1 MLETRVESLC
11 GEELRRYRDELR
23 AELGAQQREQQELR
37 RQQAAW
43 SKDLQELQEDLQVVC
58 DGLRRAGVLTPKDL
72 WDSRKA
78 RRGAE
83 LLKAA
88 FQMTDIAAAV
98 GHFAGP
104 VAAGSLGA
112 SSPSHGAGIRDA
124 LPSILSRCWAPD
136 LYVCG
141 GQAYGTRSVPA
152 ERFDT
157 DTQRWLPLPPMPTAR
172 SWCAAVTCAG
182 KLYVLGGRS
191 ACGSDLSTVE
201 CYNPAVCRWELLA
214 AMPSSREACA
224 ATSSGGFLFAFGGS
238 RSGKVLCDAEAY
250 DLLLG
255 TWQVLPPM
263 PTPRSW
269 CAAVAARG
277 LIYVVG
283 GDDGGQNLATLE
295 CYNPATRFWERL
307 PAMSTGGR
315 EACAAVSAGGFLYVF
330 GGSRGGEDLAT
341 AERFDPSSKRWVHLL
356 SMPVARAYCTAVAVD
371 LAVLNA
377 ADATEGSPSV
387 RSQRRPL
394 LYVLGGRS
402 SRAATAERYDPV
414 TGLWEVVSALT
425 IGSSQYRASS
435 YS

>member
-1 MLETRVESLC
+1 MASSKLSSQMLETRVESLC

-172 SWCAAVTCAG
+172 SWCAAYLRRKAIC
-182 KLYVLGGRS
+182 
-191 ACGSDLSTVE
+191 
-201 CYNPAVCRWELLA
+201 
-214 AMPSSREACA
+214 
-224 ATSSGGFLFAFGGS
+224 
-238 RSGKVLCDAEAY
+238 
-250 DLLLG
+250 
-255 TWQVLPPM
+255 
-263 PTPRSW
+263 PR
-269 CAAVAARG
+269 
-277 LIYVVG
+277 
-283 GDDGGQNLATLE
+283 
-295 CYNPATRFWERL
+295 
-307 PAMSTGGR
+307 
-315 EACAAVSAGGFLYVF
+315 
-330 GGSRGGEDLAT
+330 
-341 AERFDPSSKRWVHLL
+341 
-356 SMPVARAYCTAVAVD
+356 
-371 LAVLNA
+371 
-377 ADATEGSPSV
+377 
-387 RSQRRPL
+387 RSQRVWLGLEHGR
-394 LYVLGGRS
+394 VLQSCCLQMGAPCRHAIFPRGVCRHIIGRFS
-402 SRAATAERYDPV
+402 
-414 TGLWEVVSALT
+414 LCIWW
-425 IGSSQYRASS
+425 
-435 YS
+435 